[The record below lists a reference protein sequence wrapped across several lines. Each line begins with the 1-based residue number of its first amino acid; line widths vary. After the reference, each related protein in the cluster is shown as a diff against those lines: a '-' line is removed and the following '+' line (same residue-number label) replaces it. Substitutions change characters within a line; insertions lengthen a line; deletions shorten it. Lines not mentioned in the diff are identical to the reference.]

1 MKEKRTQDNNTGC
14 VIVLFIIFLLV
25 FLPILIGLV
34 SNNIEKSKQQ
44 KHEETLIAEGKVKTH
59 NEVINEIVEI
69 FKNRDEENLKE
80 YLSEDFVYY
89 KSKENIEN
97 KYVNYFF
104 NDLDI
109 YTTNYE
115 IEKRGNSIEDKETYK
130 IYWNV
135 VEENK
140 KNGIDK
146 TSQYYCL
153 QTITVILERTV
164 KEDEITYEIERI
176 ILKNK

>member
-1 MKEKRTQDNNTGC
+1 MKEKQTQDNNNSLL
-14 VIVLFIIFLLV
+14 IVLFIIFLLI

-34 SNNIEKSKQQ
+34 SNNIEKTKQA

-69 FKNRDEENLKE
+69 FKSRDKEKIKE

-89 KSKENIEN
+89 DNNNVEH
-97 KYVNYFF
+97 KYITSFF
-104 NDLDI
+104 EELKIYSSIYESERRGDI
-109 YTTNYE
+109 NQDD
-115 IEKRGNSIEDKETYK
+115 RATYR

-140 KNGIDK
+140 KRGVDK

-153 QTITVILERTV
+153 QTITVMLERVV
-164 KEDEITYEIERI
+164 KEDKITYEIEKI
-176 ILKNK
+176 ILKEK